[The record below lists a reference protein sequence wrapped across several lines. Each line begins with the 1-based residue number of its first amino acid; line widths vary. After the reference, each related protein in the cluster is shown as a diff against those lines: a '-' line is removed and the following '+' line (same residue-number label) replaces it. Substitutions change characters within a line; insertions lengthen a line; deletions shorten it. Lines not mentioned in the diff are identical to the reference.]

1 MSCSPA
7 LATADHI
14 LTTPDSGG
22 WVTLTGVVT
31 SALLANYG
39 LSTAVLSFPSIA
51 TQPNQH
57 LVLEQVEIEET
68 AATSGDIKK
77 ADIKLLFYTSTPS
90 SPSTSA
96 AYNGSTTG
104 YMGQVTV
111 DDTEYARLADTIWHA
126 TKNCDV
132 HMRTGTGSTPS
143 TIYVV
148 VLAAQSVTYVS
159 GVAVRVKVTFKVNT
173 NL

>member
-14 LTTPDSGG
+14 LTTPDNAG

-31 SALLANYG
+31 TALVADYG

-51 TQPNQH
+51 TAPNQH
-57 LVLEQVEIEET
+57 IVLEQVEIEET

-77 ADIKLLFYTSTPS
+77 ADLKLLFYTQTPS

-96 AYNGSTTG
+96 VYNGSTTN

-111 DDTEYARLADTIWHA
+111 DDTEYKRLADTIWHA
-126 TKNCDV
+126 VKSTDV
-132 HMRTGTGSTPS
+132 HMRTGTGSTAS

-159 GVAVRVKVTFKVNT
+159 GVAIRVKVTFKVNT